1 MNVIICTTWT
11 SPIRPKHSACFGHL
25 GRLDIWIKPW
35 FKWYISA
42 NCIKMVL
49 VNSAPEPV
57 IYFKESPNQVRE
69 TRFSLKS
76 VNMMQ
81 PRTDKRPE
89 AINVQVWNISS
100 SFSSLNLVLL
110 LCLVFL
116 PKICY
121 PLLGFEPGLSLMLLS
136 LKRSHRLLRY
146 LWVWRM
152 EIFKRIETL
161 FLHLLRKLY
170 TFWRV
175 LTNDPPTPIS

>member
-35 FKWYISA
+35 FKWYFSA
-42 NCIKMVL
+42 NGIKMVL

-121 PLLGFEPGLSLMLLS
+121 PYGIWDSNPAFLWCYCLWNGRIDYSGICGSEGWKFLNA
-136 LKRSHRLLRY
+136 LKHYFYIYWENFTHS
-146 LWVWRM
+146 
-152 EIFKRIETL
+152 EG
-161 FLHLLRKLY
+161 
-170 TFWRV
+170 
-175 LTNDPPTPIS
+175 S